1 MRFLVKLMLVL
12 AVLGGGGYY
21 AYDYGKSW
29 LKERNKPQFRTA
41 EVELGNIRITRNAT
55 GTVEPVLSVQVGS
68 FVSGPIQDL
77 LADYNDEVKAG
88 QLLATIDP
96 RIYKAAVA
104 RDKATLATR
113 EADVQR
119 VEAQLQRAV
128 NDEKRAMALHAE
140 NPDFISQTELDQYHF
155 GRTGLDAQLTIAKAT
170 VDQAV
175 ANLENSEANLQYTKI
190 TSPVDGIVTDRKI
203 SEGQTLAAQFQAPEL
218 FVIAPD
224 MKKKMRIVASIDQA
238 DMGMLLKAQKAGEPV
253 KFKVDAYPDELFE
266 DGQIEQ
272 IRLSSTM
279 TQNVVT
285 YPVVVATPNPDM
297 KLLPG
302 MTADLTFQVENHENV
317 LKVPNAAIRYL
328 PLDKEHVHKED
339 HDKLDFSLAVQKKD
353 DDTEA
358 SSLEDKPIDE
368 VDKAKQKAATR
379 HVWIVD
385 GEKLRA
391 VEIQIGVDDYQFTEV
406 VAGELKAGDK
416 VVTGL
421 KPKA

>member
-1 MRFLVKLMLVL
+1 MRFALKFLVAVSIL
-12 AVLGGGGYY
+12 AAGGFV
-21 AYDYGKSW
+21 AYDYGAKW

-41 EVELGNIRITRNAT
+41 EVQVGNIRITRNAT

-68 FVSGPIQDL
+68 FVSGPIEEL
-77 LADYNDEVKAG
+77 LVDYNDEVKKD
-88 QLLATIDP
+88 QVLATIDP

-113 EADVQR
+113 EADVKR
-119 VEAQLQRAV
+119 VEAQLQRAI
-128 NDEKRAMALHAE
+128 NDERRAIALQAE
-140 NPDFISQTELDQYHF
+140 NPDFISQTEMDQYHF
-155 GRTGLDAQLTIAKAT
+155 ARTGLDAQLTIAKAT

-175 ANLENSEANLQYTKI
+175 ANLQNSEANLQYTKI
-190 TSPVDGIVTDRKI
+190 TSPVDGIVTDRTI

-224 MKKKMRIVASIDQA
+224 MRKKMRIIAYIDQA
-238 DMGMLLKAQKAGEPV
+238 DMGMLLKAQKAEQPV

-266 DGQIEQ
+266 EGVIEQ
-272 IRLSSTM
+272 IRLSSTT

-302 MTADLTFQVENHENV
+302 MTADLTFQVENHEDI
-317 LKVPNAAIRYL
+317 LKIPNAAIRYL
-328 PLDKEHVHKED
+328 PLNKEYVHKED
-339 HDKLDFSLAVQKKD
+339 HDKLDFTLAVQKKQD
-353 DDTEA
+353 EEE
-358 SSLEDKPIDE
+358 SNSLEDKPIDE
-368 VDKAKQKAATR
+368 VDAARKKAATR
-379 HVWIVD
+379 HVWILD

-406 VAGELKAGDK
+406 VAGDLKPGDK

>member
-1 MRFLVKLMLVL
+1 MRFLIKLTAVL
-12 AVLGGGGYY
+12 AVLGGGAAA
-21 AYDYGKSW
+21 AYHYGNAW
-29 LKERNKPQFRTA
+29 LKERNKPQFRTS
-41 EVELGNIRITRNAT
+41 EVQTGDIRITRNAT
-55 GTVEPVLSVQVGS
+55 GIVEPVLSVQVGS
-68 FVSGPIQDL
+68 FVSGPIL
-77 LADYNDEVKAG
+77 ELMVDYNDEVKKG

-104 RDKATLATR
+104 RDQATLATR
-113 EADVQR
+113 EADVKR

-128 NDEKRAMALHAE
+128 NDERRAMALKAE
-140 NPDFISQTELDQYHF
+140 NADFISQTEIDQYHF
-155 GRTGLDAQLTIAKAT
+155 SRMGLDAQVTIAKAT

-175 ANLENSEANLQYTKI
+175 ANLENSKANLEYTRI
-190 TSPVDGIVTDRKI
+190 TSPVDGIIMDRKI
-203 SEGQTLAAQFQAPEL
+203 DPGQTLAAQFQAPEL

-224 MKKKMRIVASIDQA
+224 MRTKMRIIASIDEA
-238 DMGMLLKAQKAGEPV
+238 DMGMIRRAQEMGEPV

-266 DGQIEQ
+266 EGTIEQ
-272 IRLSSTM
+272 IRISSAM

-302 MTADLTFQVENHENV
+302 MTAELTFQVAKHTDV
-317 LKVPNAAIRYL
+317 LKIPNAAIRYL
-328 PLDKEHVHKED
+328 PVDKAYVHED
-339 HDKLDFSLAVQKKD
+339 DHSKLDFSQ
-353 DDTEA
+353 
-358 SSLEDKPIDE
+358 SLQQDSEEDNDSLKDKPIDD
-368 VDKAKQKAATR
+368 VDAAAKKAATR

-406 VAGELKAGDK
+406 VSGELKSGDE

-421 KPKA
+421 KVKK